1 MTVEE
6 LMPLQGGKTEYTL
19 SVHACWTQSFAAICC
34 KGLIASVDPVVS
46 VNESV
51 TICGVLEEHRVDSV
65 VFFAL
70 SGV

>member
-1 MTVEE
+1 
-6 LMPLQGGKTEYTL
+6 MPLQGGKSEYTL
-19 SVHACWTQSFAAICC
+19 SVHACWTQSFAAYN
-34 KGLIASVDPVVS
+34 ASVDPVVS